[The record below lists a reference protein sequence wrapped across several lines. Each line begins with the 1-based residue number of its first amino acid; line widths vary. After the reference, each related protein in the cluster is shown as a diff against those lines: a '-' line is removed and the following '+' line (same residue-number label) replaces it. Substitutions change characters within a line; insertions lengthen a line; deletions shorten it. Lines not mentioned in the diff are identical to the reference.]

1 MIASWWDV
9 DDLAAA
15 ARRIDQ
21 ASVVASVKTHAW
33 QGVRLWKDGGQA
45 IQKSRC

>member
-1 MIASWWDV
+1 MTS
-9 DDLAAA
+9 LQQ
-15 ARRIDQ
+15 REEIDQ